1 MLFNILLTYQKS
13 ENQNLVLRSG
23 HVEWPS
29 TLVCSNIHSTMW
41 RPGLVSIKKSS
52 TLQSSTLEISPLY
65 LGGEG
70 EVKYWTR
77 IYKAGE
83 WRVLLW
89 RFHHFIL
96 GERGEVRTGLES
108 IKLESSTLDGT
119 SLTAHVW
126 SLTRCINGTI
136 KLEWFLN
143 QVF

>member
-1 MLFNILLTYQKS
+1 
-13 ENQNLVLRSG
+13 
-23 HVEWPS
+23 
-29 TLVCSNIHSTMW
+29 MW

-70 EVKYWTR
+70 EGKYWTQ

-108 IKLESSTLDGT
+108 IKLESVLWMVHHSLRMCGPSHVASTGP
-119 SLTAHVW
+119 
-126 SLTRCINGTI
+126 
-136 KLEWFLN
+136 
-143 QVF
+143 